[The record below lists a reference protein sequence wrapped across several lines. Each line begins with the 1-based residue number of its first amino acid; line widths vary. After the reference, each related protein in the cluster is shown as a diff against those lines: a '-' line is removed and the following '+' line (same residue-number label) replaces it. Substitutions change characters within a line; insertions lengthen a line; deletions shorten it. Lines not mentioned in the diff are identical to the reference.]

1 MKILE
6 FDTVIL
12 GGGPAGFSAGLYA
25 SRGAAKTAIVDISMF
40 GGQPSNYLELEN
52 YPGFSKIGGYDLMEK
67 FEAHADMFG
76 VQKFPMQEIESV
88 DLISNPKIIKT
99 KENEFHSKTVIIATG
114 AKPMQLGVKG
124 EKEFVGRGG
133 SYCAVC
139 DGAFYK
145 GKHVAVV
152 GGGNT
157 GIINALALADM
168 CEKVYLIQDKD
179 KLTGE
184 KILQDKLKQKVNVE
198 VITNSVVSK
207 IIGDDKLEKIII
219 KNGKKENEIIVD
231 GMFISIGL
239 MPQSDFLKGIIDLD
253 KFNYAVSFDTK
264 TKIDGIFVAGDI
276 RTKPFRQITTAVN
289 DGTTSAL
296 YALEYLDN

>member
-1 MKILE
+1 MYDSI
-6 FDTVIL
+6 II
-12 GGGPAGFSAGLYA
+12 GAGPAGMT
-25 SRGAAKTAIVDISMF
+25 AAIYLAIANKKVLIIEKETI
-40 GGQPSNYLELEN
+40 GGQISSSPLVEN
-52 YPGFSKIGGYDLMEK
+52 YPGYEGISGSVLANNMYNQVDKL
-67 FEAHADMFG
+67 G
-76 VQKFPMQEIESV
+76 VDIELDEV
-88 DLISNPKIIKT
+88 TDIIPGELHTVKT
-99 KENEFHSKTVIIATG
+99 LDNEFKARTVIIATG
-114 AKPMQLGVKG
+114 VKYRLLGLENEIELIGNGIHFCV
-124 EKEFVGRGG
+124 
-133 SYCAVC
+133 SC

-145 GKHVAVV
+145 GKHVAVI

-219 KNGKKENEIIVD
+219 KNGKKENEIVVD

>member
-1 MKILE
+1 MYDSI
-6 FDTVIL
+6 II
-12 GGGPAGFSAGLYA
+12 GAGPAGMT
-25 SRGAAKTAIVDISMF
+25 AAIYLARANKKVLIIEKETI
-40 GGQPSNYLELEN
+40 GGQISSSPLVEN
-52 YPGFSKIGGYDLMEK
+52 YPGYEGISGSVLANNMYNQVDKL
-67 FEAHADMFG
+67 G
-76 VQKFPMQEIESV
+76 VDIELDEV
-88 DLISNPKIIKT
+88 TDIIPGELHTVKT
-99 KENEFHSKTVIIATG
+99 LDNEFKARTVIIATG
-114 AKPMQLGVKG
+114 VKYRLLGLENEIELIGNGIHFCV
-124 EKEFVGRGG
+124 
-133 SYCAVC
+133 SC

-276 RTKPFRQITTAVN
+276 RAKPFRQITTAVN

-296 YALEYLDN
+296 NALEYLDN

>member
-1 MKILE
+1 MYDSI
-6 FDTVIL
+6 II
-12 GGGPAGFSAGLYA
+12 GAGPAGMT
-25 SRGAAKTAIVDISMF
+25 AAIYLARANKKVLIIEKETI
-40 GGQPSNYLELEN
+40 GGQISSSPLVEN
-52 YPGFSKIGGYDLMEK
+52 YPGYEGISGSVLANNMYNQVDKL
-67 FEAHADMFG
+67 G
-76 VQKFPMQEIESV
+76 VDIELDEV
-88 DLISNPKIIKT
+88 TDIIPGELHTVKT
-99 KENEFHSKTVIIATG
+99 LDNEFKTRTVIIATG
-114 AKPMQLGVKG
+114 VKYRLLGLENEIELIGNGIHFCV
-124 EKEFVGRGG
+124 
-133 SYCAVC
+133 SC

-145 GKHVAVV
+145 GKHVAVI

>member
-1 MKILE
+1 MYDSI
-6 FDTVIL
+6 II
-12 GGGPAGFSAGLYA
+12 GAGPAGMT
-25 SRGAAKTAIVDISMF
+25 AAIYLARANKKVLIIEKETI
-40 GGQPSNYLELEN
+40 GGQISSSPLVEN
-52 YPGFSKIGGYDLMEK
+52 YPGYEGISGSVLANNMYNQVDKL
-67 FEAHADMFG
+67 G
-76 VQKFPMQEIESV
+76 VDIELDEV
-88 DLISNPKIIKT
+88 TDIIPGELHTVKT
-99 KENEFHSKTVIIATG
+99 LDNEFKARTVIIATG
-114 AKPMQLGVKG
+114 VKYRLLGLENEIELIGNGIHFCV
-124 EKEFVGRGG
+124 
-133 SYCAVC
+133 SC

-184 KILQDKLKQKVNVE
+184 KVLQDKLKQKVNVE

-219 KNGKKENEIIVD
+219 KNGKKENEIVVD

>member
-1 MKILE
+1 MYDSI
-6 FDTVIL
+6 II
-12 GGGPAGFSAGLYA
+12 GAGPAGMT
-25 SRGAAKTAIVDISMF
+25 AAIYLARANKKVLIIEKETI
-40 GGQPSNYLELEN
+40 GGQISSSPLVEN
-52 YPGFSKIGGYDLMEK
+52 YPGYEGISGSVFANNMYNQVDKL
-67 FEAHADMFG
+67 G
-76 VQKFPMQEIESV
+76 VDIELDEV
-88 DLISNPKIIKT
+88 TDIIPGELHTVKT
-99 KENEFHSKTVIIATG
+99 LDNEFKARTVIIATG
-114 AKPMQLGVKG
+114 VKYRLLGLENEIELIGNGIHFCV
-124 EKEFVGRGG
+124 
-133 SYCAVC
+133 SC

>member
-1 MKILE
+1 MYDSI
-6 FDTVIL
+6 II
-12 GGGPAGFSAGLYA
+12 GAGPAGMT
-25 SRGAAKTAIVDISMF
+25 AAIYLARANKKVLIIEKETI
-40 GGQPSNYLELEN
+40 GGQISSSPLVEN
-52 YPGFSKIGGYDLMEK
+52 YPGYEGISGSVLANNMYNQVDKL
-67 FEAHADMFG
+67 G
-76 VQKFPMQEIESV
+76 VDIELDEV
-88 DLISNPKIIKT
+88 TDIIPGELHTVKT
-99 KENEFHSKTVIIATG
+99 LDNEFKARTVIIATG
-114 AKPMQLGVKG
+114 VKYRLLGLENEIELIGNGIHFCV
-124 EKEFVGRGG
+124 
-133 SYCAVC
+133 SC

-145 GKHVAVV
+145 GKHVAVI

-219 KNGKKENEIIVD
+219 KNGKKENEIVVN

-264 TKIDGIFVAGDI
+264 TKINGIFVAGDI

>member
-1 MKILE
+1 MYDSI
-6 FDTVIL
+6 II
-12 GGGPAGFSAGLYA
+12 GAGPAGMT
-25 SRGAAKTAIVDISMF
+25 AAIYLARANKKVLIIEKETI
-40 GGQPSNYLELEN
+40 GGQISSSPLVEN
-52 YPGFSKIGGYDLMEK
+52 YPGYEGISGSVLANNMYNQVDKL
-67 FEAHADMFG
+67 G
-76 VQKFPMQEIESV
+76 VDIELDEV
-88 DLISNPKIIKT
+88 TDIIPGELHTVKT
-99 KENEFHSKTVIIATG
+99 LDNEFKARTVIIATG
-114 AKPMQLGVKG
+114 VKYRLLDLENEIELIG
-124 EKEFVGRGG
+124 NGIHFCV
-133 SYCAVC
+133 SC

-145 GKHVAVV
+145 GKHVAVI

>member
-1 MKILE
+1 MYDSI
-6 FDTVIL
+6 II
-12 GGGPAGFSAGLYA
+12 GAGPAGMT
-25 SRGAAKTAIVDISMF
+25 AAIYLARANKKVLIIEKETI
-40 GGQPSNYLELEN
+40 GGQISSSPLVEN
-52 YPGFSKIGGYDLMEK
+52 YPGYEGISGSVLANNMYNQVDKL
-67 FEAHADMFG
+67 G
-76 VQKFPMQEIESV
+76 VDIELDEV
-88 DLISNPKIIKT
+88 TDIIPGELHTVKT
-99 KENEFHSKTVIIATG
+99 LDNEFKARTVIIATG
-114 AKPMQLGVKG
+114 VKYRLLGLENEIELIGNGIHFCV
-124 EKEFVGRGG
+124 
-133 SYCAVC
+133 SC

-157 GIINALALADM
+157 GIINAIALADM

-219 KNGKKENEIIVD
+219 KNGKKENEIIAD

-264 TKIDGIFVAGDI
+264 TKIDGILVAGDI

>member
-1 MKILE
+1 MYDSI
-6 FDTVIL
+6 II
-12 GGGPAGFSAGLYA
+12 GAGPAGMT
-25 SRGAAKTAIVDISMF
+25 AAIYLARANKKVLIIEKETI
-40 GGQPSNYLELEN
+40 GGQISSSPLVEN
-52 YPGFSKIGGYDLMEK
+52 YPGYEGISGSVLANNMYNQVDKL
-67 FEAHADMFG
+67 G
-76 VQKFPMQEIESV
+76 VDIELDEV
-88 DLISNPKIIKT
+88 TDIIPGELHMVKT
-99 KENEFHSKTVIIATG
+99 LDNEFKARTVIIATG
-114 AKPMQLGVKG
+114 VKYRLLGLENEIELIGNGIHFCV
-124 EKEFVGRGG
+124 
-133 SYCAVC
+133 SC

-157 GIINALALADM
+157 GIINAIALADM

-264 TKIDGIFVAGDI
+264 TKINGIFVAGDI

>member
-1 MKILE
+1 MYDSI
-6 FDTVIL
+6 II
-12 GGGPAGFSAGLYA
+12 GAGPAGMT
-25 SRGAAKTAIVDISMF
+25 AAIYLARANKKVLIIEKETI
-40 GGQPSNYLELEN
+40 GGQISSSPLVEN
-52 YPGFSKIGGYDLMEK
+52 YPGYEGISGSVLANNMYNQVDKL
-67 FEAHADMFG
+67 G
-76 VQKFPMQEIESV
+76 VDIELDEV
-88 DLISNPKIIKT
+88 TDIIPGELHTVKT
-99 KENEFHSKTVIIATG
+99 LDNEFKARTVIIATG
-114 AKPMQLGVKG
+114 VKYRLLGLENEIELIGNGIHFCV
-124 EKEFVGRGG
+124 
-133 SYCAVC
+133 SC

-145 GKHVAVV
+145 GKHVAVI

-157 GIINALALADM
+157 GIINAIALADM

-184 KILQDKLKQKVNVE
+184 KILQDKLKQKDNVE

>member
-1 MKILE
+1 MYDSI
-6 FDTVIL
+6 II
-12 GGGPAGFSAGLYA
+12 GAGPAGMT
-25 SRGAAKTAIVDISMF
+25 AAIYLARANKKVLIIEKETI
-40 GGQPSNYLELEN
+40 GGQISSSPLVEN
-52 YPGFSKIGGYDLMEK
+52 YPGYEGISGSVLANNMYNQVDKL
-67 FEAHADMFG
+67 G
-76 VQKFPMQEIESV
+76 VDIELDEV
-88 DLISNPKIIKT
+88 TDIIPGELHTVKT
-99 KENEFHSKTVIIATG
+99 LDNEFKARTVIIATG
-114 AKPMQLGVKG
+114 VKYRLLGLENEIELIGNGIHFCV
-124 EKEFVGRGG
+124 
-133 SYCAVC
+133 SC

-239 MPQSDFLKGIIDLD
+239 MTQSDFLKGIIDLD

>member
-1 MKILE
+1 MYDSI
-6 FDTVIL
+6 II
-12 GGGPAGFSAGLYA
+12 GAGPAGMT
-25 SRGAAKTAIVDISMF
+25 AAIYLARANKKVLIIEKETI
-40 GGQPSNYLELEN
+40 GGQISSSPLVEN
-52 YPGFSKIGGYDLMEK
+52 YPGYEGISGSVLANNMYNQVDKL
-67 FEAHADMFG
+67 G
-76 VQKFPMQEIESV
+76 VDIELDEV
-88 DLISNPKIIKT
+88 TDIIPGELHTVKT
-99 KENEFHSKTVIIATG
+99 LDNEFKTRTVIIATG
-114 AKPMQLGVKG
+114 VKYRLLGLENEIELIGNGIHFCV
-124 EKEFVGRGG
+124 
-133 SYCAVC
+133 SC

-145 GKHVAVV
+145 CKHVAVI

-179 KLTGE
+179 KLAGE
-184 KILQDKLKQKVNVE
+184 KILQDKLKHKVNVE

-219 KNGKKENEIIVD
+219 KNGKKENEIVVD

>member
-1 MKILE
+1 LYDSI
-6 FDTVIL
+6 II
-12 GGGPAGFSAGLYA
+12 GAGPAGMT
-25 SRGAAKTAIVDISMF
+25 AAIYLARANKKVLIIEKETI
-40 GGQPSNYLELEN
+40 GGQISSSPLVEN
-52 YPGFSKIGGYDLMEK
+52 YPGYEGISGSVLANNMYNQVDKL
-67 FEAHADMFG
+67 G
-76 VQKFPMQEIESV
+76 VDIELDEV
-88 DLISNPKIIKT
+88 TDIIPGELHTVKT
-99 KENEFHSKTVIIATG
+99 LDNEFKTRTVIIATG
-114 AKPMQLGVKG
+114 VKYRLLGLENEIELIGNGIHFCV
-124 EKEFVGRGG
+124 
-133 SYCAVC
+133 SC

-145 GKHVAVV
+145 CKHVAVI

-157 GIINALALADM
+157 GIINALALADL

-184 KILQDKLKQKVNVE
+184 KILQDKLKHKVNVE

-219 KNGKKENEIIVD
+219 KNGKKENEIVVD

-239 MPQSDFLKGIIDLD
+239 MPQSDFLNGIIDLD

>member
-1 MKILE
+1 MYDSI
-6 FDTVIL
+6 II
-12 GGGPAGFSAGLYA
+12 GAGPAGMT
-25 SRGAAKTAIVDISMF
+25 AAIYLARANKKVLIIEKETI
-40 GGQPSNYLELEN
+40 GGQISSSPLVEN
-52 YPGFSKIGGYDLMEK
+52 YPGYEDISGSVLANNMYNQVDKL
-67 FEAHADMFG
+67 G
-76 VQKFPMQEIESV
+76 VDIELDEV
-88 DLISNPKIIKT
+88 TDIIPGELHTVKT
-99 KENEFHSKTVIIATG
+99 LDNEFKTRTVIIATG
-114 AKPMQLGVKG
+114 VKYRLLGL
-124 EKEFVGRGG
+124 ENEIELIG
-133 SYCAVC
+133 SGIHFCVSC

-145 GKHVAVV
+145 GKHVAVI

>member
-1 MKILE
+1 MYDSI
-6 FDTVIL
+6 II
-12 GGGPAGFSAGLYA
+12 GAGPAGMT
-25 SRGAAKTAIVDISMF
+25 AAIYLARANKKVLIIEKETI
-40 GGQPSNYLELEN
+40 GGQISSSPLVEN
-52 YPGFSKIGGYDLMEK
+52 YPGYEGISGSVLANNIYNQVDKL
-67 FEAHADMFG
+67 G
-76 VQKFPMQEIESV
+76 VDIELDEV
-88 DLISNPKIIKT
+88 TDIIPGELHTVKT
-99 KENEFHSKTVIIATG
+99 LDNEFKTRTVIIATG
-114 AKPMQLGVKG
+114 VKYRLLGLENEIELIGNGIHFCV
-124 EKEFVGRGG
+124 
-133 SYCAVC
+133 SC

-145 GKHVAVV
+145 CKHVAVI

-184 KILQDKLKQKVNVE
+184 KILQDKLKHKVNVE

-219 KNGKKENEIIVD
+219 KNGKKENEIVVD

-239 MPQSDFLKGIIDLD
+239 MPQSDFLNGIIDLD

>member
-1 MKILE
+1 MYDSI
-6 FDTVIL
+6 II
-12 GGGPAGFSAGLYA
+12 GAGPAGMT
-25 SRGAAKTAIVDISMF
+25 AAIYLARANKKVLIIEKETI
-40 GGQPSNYLELEN
+40 GGQISSSPLVEN
-52 YPGFSKIGGYDLMEK
+52 YPGYEGISGSVLANNMYNQVDKL
-67 FEAHADMFG
+67 G
-76 VQKFPMQEIESV
+76 VDIELDEV
-88 DLISNPKIIKT
+88 TDIIPGELHTIKT
-99 KENEFHSKTVIIATG
+99 LDNEFKARTVIIATG
-114 AKPMQLGVKG
+114 VKYRLLGLENEIELIGNGIHFCV
-124 EKEFVGRGG
+124 
-133 SYCAVC
+133 SC

-219 KNGKKENEIIVD
+219 KNGKKENEIVVD

>member
-1 MKILE
+1 MYDSI
-6 FDTVIL
+6 II
-12 GGGPAGFSAGLYA
+12 GAGPAGMT
-25 SRGAAKTAIVDISMF
+25 AAIYLARANKKVLIIEKETI
-40 GGQPSNYLELEN
+40 GGQISSSPLVEN
-52 YPGFSKIGGYDLMEK
+52 YPGYEGISGSVLANNMYNQVDKL
-67 FEAHADMFG
+67 G
-76 VQKFPMQEIESV
+76 VDIELDEV
-88 DLISNPKIIKT
+88 TDIIPGELHTVKT
-99 KENEFHSKTVIIATG
+99 LDNEFKARTVIIATG
-114 AKPMQLGVKG
+114 VKYRLLGLENEIELIGNGIHFCV
-124 EKEFVGRGG
+124 
-133 SYCAVC
+133 SC

-219 KNGKKENEIIVD
+219 KNGKKENEIVVD

-253 KFNYAVSFDTK
+253 KFNYAVSLDTK

>member
-1 MKILE
+1 MYDSI
-6 FDTVIL
+6 II
-12 GGGPAGFSAGLYA
+12 GAGPAGMT
-25 SRGAAKTAIVDISMF
+25 AAIYLARANKKVLIIEKETI
-40 GGQPSNYLELEN
+40 GGQISSSPLVEN
-52 YPGFSKIGGYDLMEK
+52 YPGYEGISGSVLANNMYNQVDKL
-67 FEAHADMFG
+67 G
-76 VQKFPMQEIESV
+76 VDIELDEV
-88 DLISNPKIIKT
+88 TDIIPGELHTVKT
-99 KENEFHSKTVIIATG
+99 LDNEFKTRTVIIATG
-114 AKPMQLGVKG
+114 VKYRLLGLENEIELIGNGIHFCV
-124 EKEFVGRGG
+124 
-133 SYCAVC
+133 SC

-264 TKIDGIFVAGDI
+264 TKINGIFVAGDI

>member
-1 MKILE
+1 MYDSI
-6 FDTVIL
+6 II
-12 GGGPAGFSAGLYA
+12 GAGPAGMT
-25 SRGAAKTAIVDISMF
+25 AAIYLARANKKVLIIEKETI
-40 GGQPSNYLELEN
+40 GGQISSSPLVEN
-52 YPGFSKIGGYDLMEK
+52 YPGYEGISGSVLANNMYNQVDKL
-67 FEAHADMFG
+67 G
-76 VQKFPMQEIESV
+76 VDIELDEV
-88 DLISNPKIIKT
+88 TDIIPGELHTVKT
-99 KENEFHSKTVIIATG
+99 LDNEFKARTVIIATG
-114 AKPMQLGVKG
+114 VKYRLLDLENEIELIG
-124 EKEFVGRGG
+124 NGIHFCV
-133 SYCAVC
+133 SC

>member
-1 MKILE
+1 MYDSI
-6 FDTVIL
+6 II
-12 GGGPAGFSAGLYA
+12 GAGPAGMT
-25 SRGAAKTAIVDISMF
+25 AAIYLARANKKVLIIEKETI
-40 GGQPSNYLELEN
+40 GGQISSSPLVEN
-52 YPGFSKIGGYDLMEK
+52 YPGYEGISGSVLANNMYNQVDKL
-67 FEAHADMFG
+67 G
-76 VQKFPMQEIESV
+76 VDIELDEV
-88 DLISNPKIIKT
+88 TDIIPGELHTVKT
-99 KENEFHSKTVIIATG
+99 LDNEFKTRTVIIATG
-114 AKPMQLGVKG
+114 VKYRLLGLENEIELIGNGIHFCV
-124 EKEFVGRGG
+124 
-133 SYCAVC
+133 SC

-157 GIINALALADM
+157 GIINAIALSDM

>member
-1 MKILE
+1 MYDSI
-6 FDTVIL
+6 II
-12 GGGPAGFSAGLYA
+12 GAGPAGMT
-25 SRGAAKTAIVDISMF
+25 AAIYLARANKKVLIIEKETI
-40 GGQPSNYLELEN
+40 GGQISSSPLVEN
-52 YPGFSKIGGYDLMEK
+52 YPGYEGISGSVLANNMYNQVDKL
-67 FEAHADMFG
+67 G
-76 VQKFPMQEIESV
+76 VDIELDEV
-88 DLISNPKIIKT
+88 TDIIPGELHTVKT
-99 KENEFHSKTVIIATG
+99 LDNEFKTRTVIIATG
-114 AKPMQLGVKG
+114 VKYRLLGLENEIELIGNGIHFCV
-124 EKEFVGRGG
+124 
-133 SYCAVC
+133 SC

-145 GKHVAVV
+145 GKHVAVI

-219 KNGKKENEIIVD
+219 KNGKKENEFVVD

-296 YALEYLDN
+296 YALQYLDN

>member
-1 MKILE
+1 MYDSI
-6 FDTVIL
+6 II
-12 GGGPAGFSAGLYA
+12 GAGPAGMT
-25 SRGAAKTAIVDISMF
+25 AAIYLARANKKVLIIEKETI
-40 GGQPSNYLELEN
+40 GGQISSSPLVEN
-52 YPGFSKIGGYDLMEK
+52 YPGYEGISGSVLANNMYNQVDKL
-67 FEAHADMFG
+67 G
-76 VQKFPMQEIESV
+76 VDIELDEV
-88 DLISNPKIIKT
+88 TDIIPGKLHTVKT
-99 KENEFHSKTVIIATG
+99 LDNEFKTRTVIIATG
-114 AKPMQLGVKG
+114 VKYRLLGLENEIELIGNGIHFCV
-124 EKEFVGRGG
+124 
-133 SYCAVC
+133 SC

>member
-1 MKILE
+1 MYDSI
-6 FDTVIL
+6 II
-12 GGGPAGFSAGLYA
+12 GAGPAGMT
-25 SRGAAKTAIVDISMF
+25 AAIYLARANKKVLIIEKETI
-40 GGQPSNYLELEN
+40 GGQISSSPLVEN
-52 YPGFSKIGGYDLMEK
+52 YPGYEGISGSVLANNMYNQVDKL
-67 FEAHADMFG
+67 G
-76 VQKFPMQEIESV
+76 VDIELDEV
-88 DLISNPKIIKT
+88 TDIIPGELHTVKT
-99 KENEFHSKTVIIATG
+99 LDNEFKARTVIIATG
-114 AKPMQLGVKG
+114 VKYRLLGLENEIELIGNGIHFCV
-124 EKEFVGRGG
+124 
-133 SYCAVC
+133 SC

-157 GIINALALADM
+157 GIINAIALADM

-219 KNGKKENEIIVD
+219 KNGKKENEIIAD

-264 TKIDGIFVAGDI
+264 TKINGIFVAGDI

>member
-1 MKILE
+1 MYDSI
-6 FDTVIL
+6 II
-12 GGGPAGFSAGLYA
+12 GAGPAGMT
-25 SRGAAKTAIVDISMF
+25 AAIYLARANKKVLIIEKETI
-40 GGQPSNYLELEN
+40 GGQISSSPLVEN
-52 YPGFSKIGGYDLMEK
+52 YPGYEGISGSVLANNMYNQVDKL
-67 FEAHADMFG
+67 G
-76 VQKFPMQEIESV
+76 VDIELDEV
-88 DLISNPKIIKT
+88 TDIIPGELHTVKT
-99 KENEFHSKTVIIATG
+99 LDNEFKTRTVIIATG
-114 AKPMQLGVKG
+114 VKYRLLGLENEIELIGNGIHFCV
-124 EKEFVGRGG
+124 
-133 SYCAVC
+133 SC

-157 GIINALALADM
+157 GIINAIALADM

-198 VITNSVVSK
+198 VIADSVVSK

-219 KNGKKENEIIVD
+219 KNGKKENEIVVD

-264 TKIDGIFVAGDI
+264 TKINGIFVAGDI

>member
-1 MKILE
+1 MYDSI
-6 FDTVIL
+6 II
-12 GGGPAGFSAGLYA
+12 GAGPAGMT
-25 SRGAAKTAIVDISMF
+25 AAIYLARANKKVLIIEKETI
-40 GGQPSNYLELEN
+40 GGQISSSPLVEN
-52 YPGFSKIGGYDLMEK
+52 YPGYEGISGSVLANNMYNQVDKL
-67 FEAHADMFG
+67 G
-76 VQKFPMQEIESV
+76 VDIELDEV
-88 DLISNPKIIKT
+88 TDIIPGELHTVKT
-99 KENEFHSKTVIIATG
+99 LDNEFKARTVIIATG
-114 AKPMQLGVKG
+114 VKYRLLGLENEIELIGNGIHFCV
-124 EKEFVGRGG
+124 
-133 SYCAVC
+133 SC

-145 GKHVAVV
+145 GKHVAVI

-219 KNGKKENEIIVD
+219 KNVKKENEIVVD

>member
-1 MKILE
+1 MYDSI
-6 FDTVIL
+6 II
-12 GGGPAGFSAGLYA
+12 GAGPAGMT
-25 SRGAAKTAIVDISMF
+25 AAIYLARANKKVLIIEKETI
-40 GGQPSNYLELEN
+40 GGQISSSPLVEN
-52 YPGFSKIGGYDLMEK
+52 YPGYEGISGSVLANNMYNQVDKL
-67 FEAHADMFG
+67 G
-76 VQKFPMQEIESV
+76 VDIELDEV
-88 DLISNPKIIKT
+88 TDIIPGELHTVKT
-99 KENEFHSKTVIIATG
+99 LDNEFKTRTVIIATG
-114 AKPMQLGVKG
+114 VKYRLLGLENEIELIGNGIHFCV
-124 EKEFVGRGG
+124 
-133 SYCAVC
+133 SC

-145 GKHVAVV
+145 GKHVAVI

-168 CEKVYLIQDKD
+168 CEKIYLIQDKD

>member
-1 MKILE
+1 MYDSI
-6 FDTVIL
+6 II
-12 GGGPAGFSAGLYA
+12 GAGPAGMT
-25 SRGAAKTAIVDISMF
+25 AAIYLARANKKVLIIEKETI
-40 GGQPSNYLELEN
+40 GGQISSSPLVEN
-52 YPGFSKIGGYDLMEK
+52 YPGYEGISGSVLANNMYNQVDKL
-67 FEAHADMFG
+67 G
-76 VQKFPMQEIESV
+76 VDIELDEV
-88 DLISNPKIIKT
+88 TDIIPGELHTVKT
-99 KENEFHSKTVIIATG
+99 LDNEFKARTVIIATG
-114 AKPMQLGVKG
+114 VKYRLLGLENEIELIGNGIHFCV
-124 EKEFVGRGG
+124 
-133 SYCAVC
+133 SC

-145 GKHVAVV
+145 GKHVAVI

>member
-1 MKILE
+1 MYDSI
-6 FDTVIL
+6 II
-12 GGGPAGFSAGLYA
+12 GAGPAGMT
-25 SRGAAKTAIVDISMF
+25 AAIYLARANKKVLIIEKETI
-40 GGQPSNYLELEN
+40 GGQISSSPLVEN
-52 YPGFSKIGGYDLMEK
+52 YPGYEGISGSVLANNMYNQVDKL
-67 FEAHADMFG
+67 G
-76 VQKFPMQEIESV
+76 VDIELDEV
-88 DLISNPKIIKT
+88 TDIIPGELHTVKT
-99 KENEFHSKTVIIATG
+99 LDNEFKTRTVIIATG
-114 AKPMQLGVKG
+114 VKYRLLGLENEIELIGNGIHFCV
-124 EKEFVGRGG
+124 
-133 SYCAVC
+133 SC
-139 DGAFYK
+139 DGAFFK
-145 GKHVAVV
+145 CKHVAVI

-157 GIINALALADM
+157 GIINALALADL

-184 KILQDKLKQKVNVE
+184 KILQDKLKHKVNVE

-219 KNGKKENEIIVD
+219 KNGKKENEIVVD

-239 MPQSDFLKGIIDLD
+239 MPQSDFLNGIIDLD

>member
-1 MKILE
+1 MYDSI
-6 FDTVIL
+6 II
-12 GGGPAGFSAGLYA
+12 GAGPAGMT
-25 SRGAAKTAIVDISMF
+25 AAIYLARANKKVLIIEKETI
-40 GGQPSNYLELEN
+40 GGQISSSPLVEN
-52 YPGFSKIGGYDLMEK
+52 YPGYEGISGSVLANNMYNQVDKL
-67 FEAHADMFG
+67 G
-76 VQKFPMQEIESV
+76 VDIELDEV
-88 DLISNPKIIKT
+88 TDIIPGKLHTVKT
-99 KENEFHSKTVIIATG
+99 LDNDFKTRTVIIATG
-114 AKPMQLGVKG
+114 VKYRLLGLENEIELIGNGIHFCV
-124 EKEFVGRGG
+124 
-133 SYCAVC
+133 SC

-145 GKHVAVV
+145 GKHVAVI

-219 KNGKKENEIIVD
+219 KNGKKENEIVVD

>member
-1 MKILE
+1 MYDSI
-6 FDTVIL
+6 II
-12 GGGPAGFSAGLYA
+12 GAGPAGMT
-25 SRGAAKTAIVDISMF
+25 AAIYLARANKKVLIIEKETI
-40 GGQPSNYLELEN
+40 GGQISSSPLVEN
-52 YPGFSKIGGYDLMEK
+52 YPGYEGISGSVLANNMYNQVDKL
-67 FEAHADMFG
+67 G
-76 VQKFPMQEIESV
+76 VDIELDEV
-88 DLISNPKIIKT
+88 TDIIPGELHTVKT
-99 KENEFHSKTVIIATG
+99 LDNEFKARTVIIATG
-114 AKPMQLGVKG
+114 VKYRFLGLENEIELIGNGIHFCV
-124 EKEFVGRGG
+124 
-133 SYCAVC
+133 SC

-157 GIINALALADM
+157 GIINAIALADM

>member
-1 MKILE
+1 MYDSI
-6 FDTVIL
+6 II
-12 GGGPAGFSAGLYA
+12 GAGPAGMT
-25 SRGAAKTAIVDISMF
+25 AAIYLARANKKVLIIEKETI
-40 GGQPSNYLELEN
+40 GGQISSSPLVEN
-52 YPGFSKIGGYDLMEK
+52 YPGYEGISGSVLANNMYNQVDKL
-67 FEAHADMFG
+67 G
-76 VQKFPMQEIESV
+76 VDIELDEV
-88 DLISNPKIIKT
+88 TDIIPGELHTVKT
-99 KENEFHSKTVIIATG
+99 LDNEFKARTVIIATG
-114 AKPMQLGVKG
+114 VKYRLLGL
-124 EKEFVGRGG
+124 ENEIELIG
-133 SYCAVC
+133 SGIHFCVSC

-145 GKHVAVV
+145 GKHVAVI

-198 VITNSVVSK
+198 VIADSVVSK

-219 KNGKKENEIIVD
+219 KNGKKENEIVVD

>member
-1 MKILE
+1 MYDSI
-6 FDTVIL
+6 II
-12 GGGPAGFSAGLYA
+12 GAGPAGMT
-25 SRGAAKTAIVDISMF
+25 AAIYLARANKKVLIIEKETI
-40 GGQPSNYLELEN
+40 GGQISSSPLVEN
-52 YPGFSKIGGYDLMEK
+52 YPGYEGISGSVLANNMYNQVDKL
-67 FEAHADMFG
+67 G
-76 VQKFPMQEIESV
+76 VDIELDEV
-88 DLISNPKIIKT
+88 TDIIPGKLHTVKT
-99 KENEFHSKTVIIATG
+99 LDNEFKTRTVIIATG
-114 AKPMQLGVKG
+114 VKYRLLGLENEIELIGNGIHFCV
-124 EKEFVGRGG
+124 
-133 SYCAVC
+133 SC

-145 GKHVAVV
+145 GKHVAVI

-219 KNGKKENEIIVD
+219 KNGKKENEIVVD

>member
-1 MKILE
+1 MYDSI
-6 FDTVIL
+6 II
-12 GGGPAGFSAGLYA
+12 GAGPAGMT
-25 SRGAAKTAIVDISMF
+25 AAIYLARANKKVLIIEKETI
-40 GGQPSNYLELEN
+40 GGQISSSPLVEN
-52 YPGFSKIGGYDLMEK
+52 YPGYEGISGSVLANNMYNQVDKL
-67 FEAHADMFG
+67 G
-76 VQKFPMQEIESV
+76 VDIELDEV
-88 DLISNPKIIKT
+88 TDIIPGELHTVKT
-99 KENEFHSKTVIIATG
+99 LDNEFKARTVIIATG
-114 AKPMQLGVKG
+114 VKYRLLGLENEIELIGNGIHFCV
-124 EKEFVGRGG
+124 
-133 SYCAVC
+133 SC

-157 GIINALALADM
+157 GIINAIALADM

-239 MPQSDFLKGIIDLD
+239 MPQSDFLNGIIDLD

>member
-1 MKILE
+1 MYDSI
-6 FDTVIL
+6 II
-12 GGGPAGFSAGLYA
+12 GAGPAGMT
-25 SRGAAKTAIVDISMF
+25 AAIYLARANKKVLIIEKETI
-40 GGQPSNYLELEN
+40 GGQISSSPLVEN
-52 YPGFSKIGGYDLMEK
+52 YPGYEGISGSVLANNMYNQVDKL
-67 FEAHADMFG
+67 G
-76 VQKFPMQEIESV
+76 VDIELDEV
-88 DLISNPKIIKT
+88 TDIIPGELHTVKT
-99 KENEFHSKTVIIATG
+99 LDNEFKTRTVIIATG
-114 AKPMQLGVKG
+114 VKYRLLGLENEIELIGNGIHFCV
-124 EKEFVGRGG
+124 
-133 SYCAVC
+133 SC

-157 GIINALALADM
+157 GIINAIALADM

-264 TKIDGIFVAGDI
+264 TKINGIFVAGDI

>member
-1 MKILE
+1 MYDSI
-6 FDTVIL
+6 II
-12 GGGPAGFSAGLYA
+12 GAGPAGMT
-25 SRGAAKTAIVDISMF
+25 AAIYLARANKKVLIIEKETI
-40 GGQPSNYLELEN
+40 GGQISSSPLVEN
-52 YPGFSKIGGYDLMEK
+52 YPGYEGISGSVLANNMYNQVDKL
-67 FEAHADMFG
+67 G
-76 VQKFPMQEIESV
+76 VDIELDEV
-88 DLISNPKIIKT
+88 TDIIPGELHTVKT
-99 KENEFHSKTVIIATG
+99 LDNEFKARTVIIATG
-114 AKPMQLGVKG
+114 VKYRLLGLENEIELIGNGIHFCV
-124 EKEFVGRGG
+124 
-133 SYCAVC
+133 SC

-145 GKHVAVV
+145 GKHVAVI

-184 KILQDKLKQKVNVE
+184 KILQDKLKQKDNVE
-198 VITNSVVSK
+198 VITNSGVSK
-207 IIGDDKLEKIII
+207 IIGDDKLKKIII
-219 KNGKKENEIIVD
+219 KNGEKENEFVID

-253 KFNYAVSFDTK
+253 KFNYAVSLDTK

>member
-1 MKILE
+1 MYDSI
-6 FDTVIL
+6 II
-12 GGGPAGFSAGLYA
+12 GAGPAGMT
-25 SRGAAKTAIVDISMF
+25 AAIYLARANKKVLIIEKETI
-40 GGQPSNYLELEN
+40 GGQISSSPLVEN
-52 YPGFSKIGGYDLMEK
+52 YPGYEGISGSVLANNMYNQVDKL
-67 FEAHADMFG
+67 G
-76 VQKFPMQEIESV
+76 VDIELDEV
-88 DLISNPKIIKT
+88 TDIIPGKLHTVKT
-99 KENEFHSKTVIIATG
+99 LDNEFKTRTVIIATG
-114 AKPMQLGVKG
+114 VKYRLLGLENEIELIGNGIHFCV
-124 EKEFVGRGG
+124 
-133 SYCAVC
+133 SC

-157 GIINALALADM
+157 GIINAIALADM

>member
-1 MKILE
+1 MYDSI
-6 FDTVIL
+6 II
-12 GGGPAGFSAGLYA
+12 GAGPAGMT
-25 SRGAAKTAIVDISMF
+25 AAIYLARANKKVLIIEKETI
-40 GGQPSNYLELEN
+40 GGQISSSPLVEN
-52 YPGFSKIGGYDLMEK
+52 YPGYEGISGSVLANNMYNQVDKL
-67 FEAHADMFG
+67 G
-76 VQKFPMQEIESV
+76 VDIELDEV
-88 DLISNPKIIKT
+88 TDIIPGELHTVKT
-99 KENEFHSKTVIIATG
+99 LDNEFKARTVIIATG
-114 AKPMQLGVKG
+114 VKYRLLGLENEIELIGNGIHFCV
-124 EKEFVGRGG
+124 
-133 SYCAVC
+133 SC

-145 GKHVAVV
+145 GKHVAVI

-184 KILQDKLKQKVNVE
+184 KILQDKLKQKDNVE
-198 VITNSVVSK
+198 VITNSGVSK
-207 IIGDDKLEKIII
+207 IVGDDKLKKIII
-219 KNGKKENEIIVD
+219 KNGEKENEFVMD

-253 KFNYAVSFDTK
+253 KFNYAVSLDTK

>member
-1 MKILE
+1 MYDSI
-6 FDTVIL
+6 II
-12 GGGPAGFSAGLYA
+12 GAGPAGMT
-25 SRGAAKTAIVDISMF
+25 AAIYLARANKKVLIIEKETI
-40 GGQPSNYLELEN
+40 GGQISSSPLVEN
-52 YPGFSKIGGYDLMEK
+52 YPGYEGISGSVLANNMYNQVDKL
-67 FEAHADMFG
+67 G
-76 VQKFPMQEIESV
+76 VDIELDEV
-88 DLISNPKIIKT
+88 TDIIPGELHTVKT
-99 KENEFHSKTVIIATG
+99 LDNEFKTRTVIIATG
-114 AKPMQLGVKG
+114 VKYRLLGLENEIELIGNGIHFCV
-124 EKEFVGRGG
+124 
-133 SYCAVC
+133 SC

-145 GKHVAVV
+145 GKHVAVI

-219 KNGKKENEIIVD
+219 KNGKKENEIVVN

-253 KFNYAVSFDTK
+253 KFNYADSFDTK
-264 TKIDGIFVAGDI
+264 TKINGIFVAGDI

>member
-1 MKILE
+1 MYDSI
-6 FDTVIL
+6 II
-12 GGGPAGFSAGLYA
+12 GAGPAGMT
-25 SRGAAKTAIVDISMF
+25 AAIYLARANKKVLIIEKETI
-40 GGQPSNYLELEN
+40 GGQISSSPLVEN
-52 YPGFSKIGGYDLMEK
+52 YPGYEGISGSVLANNMYNQVDKL
-67 FEAHADMFG
+67 G
-76 VQKFPMQEIESV
+76 VDIELDEV
-88 DLISNPKIIKT
+88 TDIIPGELHTVKT
-99 KENEFHSKTVIIATG
+99 LDNEFKTRTVIIATG
-114 AKPMQLGVKG
+114 VKYRLLGLENEIELIGNGIHFCV
-124 EKEFVGRGG
+124 
-133 SYCAVC
+133 SC

-145 GKHVAVV
+145 GKHVAVI

-264 TKIDGIFVAGDI
+264 TKINGIFVAGDI

>member
-1 MKILE
+1 MY
-6 FDTVIL
+6 DSVII
-12 GGGPAGFSAGLYA
+12 GAGPAGMT
-25 SRGAAKTAIVDISMF
+25 AAIYLARANKKVLIIEKETI
-40 GGQPSNYLELEN
+40 GGQISSSPLVEN
-52 YPGFSKIGGYDLMEK
+52 YPGYEGISGSVLANNMYNQVDKL
-67 FEAHADMFG
+67 G
-76 VQKFPMQEIESV
+76 VDIELDEV
-88 DLISNPKIIKT
+88 TDIIPGELHTVKT
-99 KENEFHSKTVIIATG
+99 LDNEFKTRTVIIATG
-114 AKPMQLGVKG
+114 VKYRLLGLENEIELIGNGIHFCV
-124 EKEFVGRGG
+124 
-133 SYCAVC
+133 SC

-145 GKHVAVV
+145 CKHVAVI

-184 KILQDKLKQKVNVE
+184 KILQDKLKHKVNVE

-219 KNGKKENEIIVD
+219 KNGKKENEIVVD